1 MKKYYIFYSTSLVF
15 KSEKLIKEHN
25 IKYEIVPTPRVNGNV
40 FCGVFICVDADVS
53 DSVDRVLKANYIEY
67 KVA

>member
-25 IKYEIVPTPRVNGNV
+25 IKYEIVPTPRVDGNV
-40 FCGVFICVDADVS
+40 YCGVCICVDAKISNNVS
-53 DSVDRVLKANYIEY
+53 EVLKANYIEY